1 MSTAMREQE
10 LLTVKQAAALL
21 HLDERTIRNHINR
34 SRLRASKLP
43 GGKGWLIRR
52 EDLFTA
58 LEPVPS
64 QAPARPGVVSAGTDP
79 LSVETGGIIRRTNT
93 PEGRARAIAVLD
105 ELWADRRKQEPE
117 PTEQPPQT
125 YPPIQ
130 FRRWNVETWEPLE
143 EDIN

>member
-1 MSTAMREQE
+1 MSTATREQE

-58 LEPVPS
+58 LQPLPS
-64 QAPARPGVVSAGTDP
+64 QTTTRPGVVPAGVDP
-79 LSVETGGIIRRTNT
+79 LSVEGNGIVRRTNT

-105 ELWADRRKQEPE
+105 RIQAEATDAQEQFAE
-117 PTEQPPQT
+117 YSLQAKTA
-125 YPPIQ
+125 IQ
-130 FRRWNVETWEPLE
+130 FRRWNIETWERLE
-143 EDIN
+143 EGQK

>member
-1 MSTAMREQE
+1 MSTQTETHE

-21 HLDERTIRNHINR
+21 QLDERTIRNHINR

-58 LEPVPS
+58 LEPA
-64 QAPARPGVVSAGTDP
+64 APQSGSRPGIVPAGTNP
-79 LSVETGGIIRRTNT
+79 LSVETSGIIRRINT

-105 ELWADRRKQEPE
+105 RILAESRNEEPDAS
-117 PTEQPPQT
+117 EQPPLT
-125 YPPIQ
+125 HTAIQ
-130 FRRWNVETWEPLE
+130 FRRWNTETWEPLE
-143 EDIN
+143 EGN

>member
-1 MSTAMREQE
+1 MSITAKEPE

-34 SRLRASKLP
+34 RRLRASKLP

-58 LEPVPS
+58 LEPLSLQSAARSGIVP
-64 QAPARPGVVSAGTDP
+64 AGTDP
-79 LSVETGGIIRRTNT
+79 LSVEISGIIRRTHT

-105 ELWADRRKQEPE
+105 KIRADSKDQETELSAEPAHS
-117 PTEQPPQT
+117 
-125 YPPIQ
+125 YSPIQ

-143 EDIN
+143 EGQE

>member
-1 MSTAMREQE
+1 MSTATREPE

-58 LEPVPS
+58 LEPLPF
-64 QAPARPGVVSAGTDP
+64 QMPARLGVVPAGIDP
-79 LSVETGGIIRRTNT
+79 LSVETSGIIRRTNT
-93 PEGRARAIAVLD
+93 AEGRARAIAVLD
-105 ELWADRRKQEPE
+105 KLWVARREQEPVLMA
-117 PTEQPPQT
+117 QPAQT
-125 YPPIQ
+125 PSPIQ

-143 EDIN
+143 EDTN

>member
-1 MSTAMREQE
+1 MSTATREPE

-58 LEPVPS
+58 LEPLPP
-64 QAPARPGVVSAGTDP
+64 QIPARPGVVPAGTDP
-79 LSVETGGIIRRTNT
+79 LSIETSGIIRRTNT

-105 ELWADRRKQEPE
+105 QLREGDAEEQYQTLEHLSQADA
-117 PTEQPPQT
+117 
-125 YPPIQ
+125 PIQ
-130 FRRWNVETWEPLE
+130 FRRWNVETWDPLE
-143 EDIN
+143 EDTN

>member
-1 MSTAMREQE
+1 MSTATKEPE

-21 HLDERTIRNHINR
+21 HLDERTIRNHISR

-52 EDLFTA
+52 EDLLTA
-58 LEPVPS
+58 LEPAPS
-64 QAPARPGVVSAGTDP
+64 QTTGRPGVVPAGTDP
-79 LSVETGGIIRRTNT
+79 QSVEVSGIVRRTNT

-105 ELWADRRKQEPE
+105 QLWADGRDEASAFS
-117 PTEQPPQT
+117 EQPAQT

-130 FRRWNVETWEPLE
+130 FRRWNVETWEPLG
-143 EDIN
+143 EDED

>member
-1 MSTAMREQE
+1 MSTATKESE

-58 LEPVPS
+58 LEPSPS
-64 QAPARPGVVSAGTDP
+64 QTAARPGVIPAGTDP
-79 LSVETGGIIRRTNT
+79 MSVEASGIIRRTNT

-105 ELWADRRKQEPE
+105 QLRAESKDRKTELLGEPA
-117 PTEQPPQT
+117 QN
-125 YPPIQ
+125 YPPLQ
-130 FRRWNVETWEPLE
+130 FRRWNIETWEPMG
-143 EDIN
+143 EDED